1 MTYWTWS
8 GHNGDEPTLH
18 VYGYGLFNLWDD
30 GLTIEKHWT
39 DADPPTLK
47 PEVLAD
53 LEEWGGVWNS
63 KDLQIEFH
71 NGNEHGATM
80 WKLKY
85 SSKSGCTSPAPDN
98 GFLYHE
104 AVSLKGTGI
113 K

>member
-18 VYGYGLFNLWDD
+18 VFGYGLMNLWDD
-30 GLTIEKHWT
+30 GLTVEEHWT
-39 DADPPTLK
+39 DADPPTLR

-53 LEEWGGVWNS
+53 LAEWGGIWNER
-63 KDLQIEFH
+63 DLQIEFH
-71 NGNEHGATM
+71 NGNEHGAMM

-85 SSKSGCTSPAPDN
+85 ASKTGCTSPDSFADSVRGN
-98 GFLYHE
+98 TVILR
-104 AVSLKGTGI
+104 GTGI